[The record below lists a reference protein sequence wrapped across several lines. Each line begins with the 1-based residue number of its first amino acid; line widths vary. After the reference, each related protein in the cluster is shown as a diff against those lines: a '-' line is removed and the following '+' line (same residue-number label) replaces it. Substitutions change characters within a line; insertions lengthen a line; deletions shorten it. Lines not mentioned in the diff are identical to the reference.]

1 MAIIL
6 KANQAPI
13 RLMNKTACHT
23 QTEVENVCNC
33 LHLSSRTFVPT
44 PPTLMHVYN
53 HIKKGHITHIHSC
66 NHDGFQSKGSLVAQ
80 TDICSQKI
88 YYRNIQATILC
99 DGLHIKMEGPPAPET
114 LNLHKSQKA
123 VSYH

>member
-1 MAIIL
+1 MLTKGSDKNMNCESNKNVLSAAAINL

-23 QTEVENVCNC
+23 QTEAENVCNC
-33 LHLSSRTFVPT
+33 LHQSSRTFVPT

-80 TDICSQKI
+80 TDIAYKKL
-88 YYRNIQATILC
+88 Y
-99 DGLHIKMEGPPAPET
+99 
-114 LNLHKSQKA
+114 
-123 VSYH
+123 